1 MNANWIGMHSTKIAN
16 AAATINAGIA
26 IQALAI
32 ASGDGYADA
41 VVVADDWSH
50 ITDCDQPFRA
60 VVAAAEE
67 GYHPPVRCRYSL
79 SSQSLQDCNLTDKA
93 PGCAGKND

>member
-1 MNANWIGMHSTKIAN
+1 MNADWIGMHFTKIAN

-41 VVVADDWSH
+41 IVVADDWSH
-50 ITDCDQPFRA
+50 ITDCDQQFRA

-67 GYHPPVRCRYSL
+67 GYHALFVVATVYPS
-79 SSQSLQDCNLTDKA
+79 KA
-93 PGCAGKND
+93 FRTAI